1 MISRF
6 ASLTAFCGL
15 NFTDWVIAVWSVI
28 NICLKK
34 SMHQKEQ
41 MVMGLDEQLPFELF
55 AVNDPHKDVF
65 RRNSWLFTMQL

>member
-1 MISRF
+1 
-6 ASLTAFCGL
+6 
-15 NFTDWVIAVWSVI
+15 
-28 NICLKK
+28 
-34 SMHQKEQ
+34 MHQKEQ